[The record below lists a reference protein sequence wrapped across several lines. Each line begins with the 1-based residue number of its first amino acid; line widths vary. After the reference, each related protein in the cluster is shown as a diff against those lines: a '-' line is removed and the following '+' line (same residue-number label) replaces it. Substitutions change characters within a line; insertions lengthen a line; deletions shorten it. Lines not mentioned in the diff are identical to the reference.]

1 MDNKLSACLIVKDEG
16 PCIEKCLKSVRNHV
30 DEIVVV
36 DTGSADNTVEL
47 AKKYAD
53 KVFNFKWV
61 NDFSAARNFS
71 LKCAG
76 YDWILVLDADEIIQK
91 WNKDTVGRFIHE
103 DGQRRVGSVK
113 IISTFGGGA
122 DEKRDIERINRLF
135 NRQYFNYKEIIHEQV
150 SALDGRMFDRINMDI
165 TLIHSGYENDEIKR
179 KNKAERNRRMLK
191 QALEQNGDSCY
202 LLYQLGKSYDLE
214 KNYNDARECYAK
226 AISLI
231 GNLNYVY
238 VRELIIAYVYI
249 LVNAK
254 DYKGAMA
261 IEKYRGCYGGN
272 PDYNFLLAYVYMMN
286 GLSSKAIETFLKC
299 TRLKNGEV
307 EGVTSWLPF
316 YNIGVIYECHGKR
329 AEALEYYGKCGD
341 YVKARSR
348 IAALL
353 KK

>member
-1 MDNKLSACLIVKDEG
+1 MDNKLSACLIVKDEE
-16 PCIEKCLKSVRNHV
+16 PCIEKCLKSVKNHV

-36 DTGSADNTVEL
+36 DTGSTDNTIEL

-53 KVFNFKWV
+53 KVLNFKWV

-71 LKCAG
+71 LKCAE
-76 YDWILVLDADEIIQK
+76 YDWIFVLDADNEVVE
-91 WNKDTVGRFIHE
+91 WNKDTVDRFIHE
-103 DGQRRVGSVK
+103 NDQCQVGNVK
-113 IISTFGGGA
+113 IISTFDDGA
-122 DEKRDIERINRLF
+122 DEKRSIERENKLF
-135 NRQYFNYKEIIHEQV
+135 NRRYFNYRGNIHEQV
-150 SALDGRMFDRINMDI
+150 SALDGCMFDRINVDI

-191 QALEQNGDSCY
+191 QTLEQNGDSCY

-231 GNLNYVY
+231 DNLNYVY
-238 VRELIIAYVYI
+238 VRELIISYVYV
-249 LVNAK
+249 LVNTK
-254 DYKGAMA
+254 DYKGAMV
-261 IEKYRGCYGGN
+261 IEKYRGCYGGS

-299 TRLKNGEV
+299 TRLKDGEI

-348 IAALL
+348 IVALL